1 MMEQRTQRHD
11 VDHQGLIDKVEPD
24 DLNQT
29 AGPVGSDHEHL
40 GWVSVGIEIHDH
52 NGVLDNMTDRCLVE
66 SVLER
71 RTMEPH
77 TTIIV
82 IRNTFECNH
91 YPPDAGVH
99 EQGTP
104 DTCPI
109 RKRSCPRHDNI
120 RRHVSVLQARSDVPF
135 SRRVHAFRQRAF
147 PSACHMGYH
156 MVMAR
161 REVLV
166 QLDDDLVEQLDAL
179 AADLGTNRSELMRR
193 GAQAVLDAERLAAAD
208 RELRAA
214 YRRQPA
220 DPTLVQSARRLA
232 AETAP
237 EW

>member
-1 MMEQRTQRHD
+1 
-11 VDHQGLIDKVEPD
+11 
-24 DLNQT
+24 
-29 AGPVGSDHEHL
+29 
-40 GWVSVGIEIHDH
+40 
-52 NGVLDNMTDRCLVE
+52 
-66 SVLER
+66 
-71 RTMEPH
+71 
-77 TTIIV
+77 
-82 IRNTFECNH
+82 
-91 YPPDAGVH
+91 
-99 EQGTP
+99 
-104 DTCPI
+104 
-109 RKRSCPRHDNI
+109 
-120 RRHVSVLQARSDVPF
+120 
-135 SRRVHAFRQRAF
+135 
-147 PSACHMGYH
+147 MGYH

-237 EW
+237 AW